1 LEALEAKLA
10 ELEEEHGGEDG
21 AFSSVGSKADAQAAR
36 HDALLAAWQSTD
48 GETFQQ
54 YQQAVT
60 RESEAQRRLME
71 LNAGPRLS
79 ALANAKG
86 KLTQKIL
93 MARGKATDD
102 PDELTLL
109 AQHKTAVATL
119 KGARKVAAELLKA
132 ATINI
137 RKRLQDQPD
146 HEEFIDLR
154 LIALYLELTE
164 QIIDEKTALKK
175 AEADLD
181 AKAYA
186 SYPKFSQ
193 AEVQTLVVDDKWLA
207 VLDAAIHGEMDRI
220 SQALTQRV
228 RELAERYETPM
239 PQMVNRVAELDA
251 RVSGHLGKMGF
262 SWN

>member
-1 LEALEAKLA
+1 
-10 ELEEEHGGEDG
+10 
-21 AFSSVGSKADAQAAR
+21 
-36 HDALLAAWQSTD
+36 
-48 GETFQQ
+48 
-54 YQQAVT
+54 
-60 RESEAQRRLME
+60 ME